1 MPERQ
6 TEDSS
11 DDGKCQAFGHQ
22 LPNYL
27 PSAAPSA
34 VRMAMSRC
42 RTEPRISIRFATLA
56 QAISRT
62 NVAPTNTNSDA
73 RTCPTNAS

>member
-1 MPERQ
+1 
-6 TEDSS
+6 
-11 DDGKCQAFGHQ
+11 
-22 LPNYL
+22 
-27 PSAAPSA
+27 
-34 VRMAMSRC
+34 
-42 RTEPRISIRFATLA
+42 LA